1 MGAIPLPGGA
11 GKGAKLLTTTKK
23 GTARGADNLLPG
35 LLDTAP
41 KPLGRGSTGRTVP
54 RTIKE
59 QMAMTSVRNAP
70 RGKPIPMGALTDQ
83 RWLAR
88 EGWVNLQ
95 QVEGGVT
102 IHYVWN
108 KRTGAV
114 DDFKFKAP

>member
-1 MGAIPLPGGA
+1 MTRSASQTLSCASSLAVAA
-11 GKGAKLLTTTKK
+11 GKDLRKVGSPWE
-23 GTARGADNLLPG
+23 ADCG
-35 LLDTAP
+35 
-41 KPLGRGSTGRTVP
+41 
-54 RTIKE
+54 
-59 QMAMTSVRNAP
+59 
-70 RGKPIPMGALTDQ
+70 GALTDQ

-88 EGWVNLQ
+88 EGWVKMQ